1 MSDHLA
7 RLAARALGLADT
19 VRPRRTL
26 FEPQRLVPEP
36 GSSAD
41 QETERTPAPMSPP
54 VEVAETRHSD
64 LAVGK
69 PEIAEQPAPPVRA
82 EEQVAEPPSEIAGP
96 PGRPLEPVPP
106 APDRTP
112 EPAQK
117 PEQAAARREPQPE
130 RQPKPPLRSRSAAEP
145 EPQGRGA
152 APRPAVA
159 QRTPLL
165 ANRRRDPSPAAEPEA
180 EQPPTVRVTIGRVDV
195 RAVVPDEPVERGP
208 KQPPRMSLDEYLSR
222 SRSGAR

>member
-19 VRPRRTL
+19 VRPRRTS

-64 LAVGK
+64 VAVVK
-69 PEIAEQPAPPVRA
+69 PEIAEDPAPRARA
-82 EEQVAEPPSEIAGP
+82 EEQVAEQPPEIAGP
-96 PGRPLEPVPP
+96 PGRPPEPVPS

-112 EPAQK
+112 EQARK
-117 PEQAAARREPQPE
+117 PEQAAARREPEPE
-130 RQPKPPLRSRSAAEP
+130 QKHKPPVRSRSAARP
-145 EPQGRGA
+145 EPPAPGA
-152 APRPAVA
+152 APRLVVTRRA
-159 QRTPLL
+159 PLL
-165 ANRRRDPSPAAEPEA
+165 TTWRPDRSPAAEPEA
-180 EQPPTVRVTIGRVDV
+180 EQPPTVRVMIGRVDV
-195 RAVVPDEPVERGP
+195 RAVVPEEPVERRP

-222 SRSGAR
+222 NRSGAR

>member
-64 LAVGK
+64 VDVVK
-69 PEIAEQPAPPVRA
+69 PEIAEEPARPAA
-82 EEQVAEPPSEIAGP
+82 EEQVAEHPSEIPGP
-96 PGRPLEPVPP
+96 PGRPPEPVPS

-112 EPAQK
+112 EQARK
-117 PEQAAARREPQPE
+117 PEQAAVRREPEPE
-130 RQPKPPLRSRSAAEP
+130 QEPKPPVRSRSAAEP
-145 EPQGRGA
+145 APPARGA
-152 APRPAVA
+152 APRPVVT
-159 QRTPLL
+159 QRAPLL
-165 ANRRRDPSPAAEPEA
+165 ATWRRDRSPAAEPEA

-195 RAVVPDEPVERGP
+195 RAVVPEQPVERRP